1 MLSWLEH
8 ALKTDIE
15 QYKLLAIYITMT
27 LESACI
33 PIPSEVVMPY
43 AGHLVA
49 KGSLG
54 IWEATF
60 VAALANLSGSLLAYT
75 AGRFGGRTFIDRYGR
90 YIFLS
95 RKHLAMAD
103 RWFANKGEAT
113 VFFSRMLPAVRTF
126 ISLPAGIARMDIVKF
141 TVYSFLGSL
150 PWNLAL
156 VFLGYMFT
164 DRWEELQGYL
174 HEFNLIAFSLLI
186 LLVAGYFLWR
196 RKRKFGRQRK

>member
-15 QYKLLAIYITMT
+15 QYKLLAIYVTMT

-33 PIPSEVVMPY
+33 PIPSEIVMPY

-49 KGSLG
+49 RGSLSM
-54 IWEATF
+54 WEATF

-75 AGRFGGRTFIDRYGR
+75 AGRFGGRTFVDKYGR

-103 RWFANKGEAT
+103 RWFANKGEVT

-150 PWNLAL
+150 PWNLTL
-156 VFLGYMFT
+156 VYLGYIFT
-164 DRWEELQGYL
+164 DRWAELQGYL
-174 HEFNLIAFSLLI
+174 HEFNLIAISLLI
-186 LLVAGYFLWR
+186 FLVTGYFLWR
-196 RKRKFGRQRK
+196 RKRKSGR